1 MLKISLLVLSLLAS
15 TLLFADASRWID
27 IEWDKVPDAKEYEV
41 ELFLEEDGSSYSRGK
56 FTVDSP
62 HWSNAVYPGTYSLR
76 IRSIDARGVPGEWTD
91 KFPVKVKIL
100 NPSLIRPS
108 KAEKVSDTFVKFEWL
123 PIKDAS
129 GYQLIVRD
137 ANKRIVHQSSLN
149 EASESVYIKSLGQYS
164 WTAFA
169 LGQGEAAPSKEE
181 WSEKSFVEFER
192 VGGELEAPQVQTRVT
207 KNVEL
212 VWKPVSDAVS
222 YEIDFL
228 PNPQSSL
235 KNRRFRIKK
244 NQFSFPFKF
253 IPQGGST
260 VTVRALAP
268 QYKDSIKS
276 IVKINREGEAI
287 SVSGVEVAKKNV
299 EIRPPSELFWSNQLF
314 LNGSFS
320 SYSYTSKNQR
330 TDTKLDQDDLTGLGF
345 NAEWIIQKTP
355 VSNKHK
361 METGAQ
367 FLSTKTVDVVE
378 ARLSYQYL
386 WSYSSYT
393 KMWSAGLGGS
403 FMSLPSLMGNRMN
416 GKVEGDSNPSIGPE
430 VSLTMIDPLSL
441 KWHLQADLT
450 YALHIIGK
458 ADPFSWIR
466 FQGRF
471 FNYYST
477 NKAYYIGAE
486 YQRWD
491 QKFDAKNSALSG
503 WALVAGAKWGW

>member
-1 MLKISLLVLSLLAS
+1 MFKISLIAVVFLISS
-15 TLLFADASRWID
+15 QLFADANRWID

-56 FTVDSP
+56 FKVDSP
-62 HWSNAVYPGTYSLR
+62 HWSNTVFPGNYSLR

-100 NPSLIRPS
+100 NPTLVRPT
-108 KAEKVSDTFVKFEWL
+108 KVEKVSDTFVKFEWL
-123 PIKDAS
+123 PVKDAT

-137 ANKRIVHQSSLN
+137 GNKKVIHQSTIN
-149 EASESVYIKSLGQYS
+149 ETSESVYIKSLGAYS

-169 LGQGEAAPSKEE
+169 LGQGEAALPKDE
-181 WSEKSFVEFER
+181 WSEKSFITFER
-192 VGGELEAPQVQTRVT
+192 VGGELEAPQVQTKVA

-212 VWKPVSDAVS
+212 SWRPVNDAQV
-222 YEIDFL
+222 YEIDFM
-228 PNPQSSL
+228 PDPQSNL

-244 NQFSFPFKF
+244 TKFNFPLKY

-260 VTVRALAP
+260 VTVRSIAP

-276 IVKINREGEAI
+276 TIKIYRDGETITA
-287 SVSGVEVAKKNV
+287 SGVEVARANV
-299 EIRPPSELFWSNQLF
+299 EMRPPSELFWANQLF

-320 SYSYTSKNQR
+320 SYSYSSKNHK

-345 NAEWIIQKTP
+345 GAEWIIQKTP
-355 VSNKHK
+355 VANKHK
-361 METGAQ
+361 MEAGAQ
-367 FLSTKTVDVVE
+367 FLSTKAVDVVQ

-403 FMSLPSLMGNRMN
+403 FMSLPSIMGNRMT
-416 GKVEGDSNPSIGPE
+416 GKVEGDSTPSLGPE
-430 VSLTMIDPLSL
+430 VSLTLIDPLSL

-458 ADPFSWIR
+458 PDPFSWLR

-471 FNYYST
+471 LNYYST
-477 NKAYYIGAE
+477 NKAYYFGAE
-486 YQRWD
+486 YQRWE
-491 QKFDAKNSALSG
+491 QKFDSKDFLMNG
-503 WALVAGAKWGW
+503 WALIAGGKWGW